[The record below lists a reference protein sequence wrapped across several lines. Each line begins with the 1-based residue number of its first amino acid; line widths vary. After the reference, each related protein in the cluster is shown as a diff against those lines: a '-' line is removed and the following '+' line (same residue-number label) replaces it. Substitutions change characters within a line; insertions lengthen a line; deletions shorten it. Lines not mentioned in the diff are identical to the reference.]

1 MSLFGFGNISFNKT
15 PGRTQGP
22 LRALEGSQFQSNTL
36 RYPSDVGN
44 FDKAHYMV
52 FYVRQQ
58 NNTSYPR
65 STIGDDVI
73 NSNSM
78 GRVMTDVP
86 LIGNIGTNLGGD
98 LLNKVNSGLNAL
110 NGATGGALS
119 GLTGSISGALG
130 GIQSGINN
138 LFGQKASIPVGDAA
152 ATSKI
157 LSENIAKITNNSFL
171 KTTSLTTDAIALYM
185 PDTLMY
191 THSQSY
197 DQVGMGGELAG
208 QVLAAGKG
216 AIDKFKDSGAMEAA
230 GGLLKSGG
238 LIAGQTAIEAA
249 GSVNVLGLGTN
260 QNTARVAGA
269 AILGAVRNPM
279 LEMIYSS
286 PNFRTF
292 QFDFSFYPRDE
303 KEALEVQRI
312 IERFR
317 FHQAPEFRKET
328 QGFLIPPS
336 EFDIRFY
343 YGGGQNPNIPKIA
356 TCVLTSVDINYAPNG
371 FSAYEIPG
379 ESQPSLGRTGMPVA
393 IQMNLQF
400 TEKTY
405 LTKADFTSEE
415 EFAKAGAP
423 SGSSVPYDP
432 R

>member
-1 MSLFGFGNISFNKT
+1 MSLFGFGNIVFNKVNGLT
-15 PGRTQGP
+15 EKNQGP
-22 LRALEGSQFQSNTL
+22 LKALQGSQFDQTTL

-44 FDKAHYMV
+44 YDKSHYMV

-58 NNTSYPR
+58 KNTAFGR
-65 STIGDDVI
+65 KTTDDDSVI
-73 NSNSM
+73 NSRSLGKTM
-78 GRVMTDVP
+78 ADVP
-86 LIGNIGTNLGGD
+86 LIGNIGTKLGGD
-98 LLNKVNSGLNAL
+98 LLSKINSGLNQL

-119 GLTGSISGALG
+119 GITGSISSALG
-130 GIQSGINN
+130 GVQSGINN
-138 LFGQKASIPVGDAA
+138 LFGQKSSITTGDAG
-152 ATSKI
+152 ATQKV
-157 LSENIAKITNNSFL
+157 LSENIASITNNSYI
-171 KTTSLTTDAIALYM
+171 KTTILTTDAIALYM

-191 THSQSY
+191 THTQSY
-197 DQVGMGGELAG
+197 DQASMGGELVG
-208 QVLAAGKG
+208 QILAAGSG
-216 AIDKFKDSGAMEAA
+216 AIDKFKDAGAME
-230 GGLLKSGG
+230 S
-238 LIAGQTAIEAA
+238 A
-249 GSVNVLGLGTN
+249 GSLGKAALLVGAQERIDALGSKFG

-303 KEALEVQRI
+303 KEALEVQKI

-317 FHQAPEFRKET
+317 FHQAPEFRQET

-343 YGGGQNPNIPKIA
+343 YGGSQNENIPKIA

-371 FSAYEIPG
+371 FSAYEVPG
-379 ESQPSLGRTGMPVA
+379 ESKASLGRTGMPVA

-405 LTKADFTSEE
+405 LTKSDFTQ
-415 EFAKAGAP
+415 
-423 SGSSVPYDP
+423 Y
-432 R
+432 

>member
-1 MSLFGFGNISFNKT
+1 MSLFGFGNIQFNKDS
-15 PGRTQGP
+15 GRTQGP
-22 LRALEGSQFQSNTL
+22 LRALEGSEFESNIL
-36 RYPSDVGN
+36 RYPEDVGN

-52 FYVRQQ
+52 FYIRQQ
-58 NNTSYPR
+58 NDTQYKR
-65 STIGDDVI
+65 SLASSDDVI
-73 NSNSM
+73 NGNSL

-86 LIGNIGTNLGGD
+86 LVGNLGTNLGGS
-98 LLNKVNSGLNAL
+98 LLNKINSGLSAL
-110 NGATGGALS
+110 NGATGGALG

-138 LFGQKASIPVGDAA
+138 LFGQKASIPAGDAA
-152 ATSKI
+152 ATTKI
-157 LSENIAKITNNSFL
+157 LSENVAKITNNSFI
-171 KTTSLTTDAIALYM
+171 KKTSLTTDAIAMYM

-216 AIDKFKDSGAMEAA
+216 ALEDFKKEGALSAA
-230 GGLLKSGG
+230 GGLFKSGG
-238 LIAGQTAIEAA
+238 LIAAQEGIDKV
-249 GSVNVLGLGTN
+249 GSALGAS
-260 QNTARVAGA
+260 NTARVAGA

-292 QFDFSFYPRDE
+292 QFDFSFYPRNE

-356 TCVLTSVDINYAPNG
+356 TCVLTSIDVNYAPNG

-379 ESQPSLGRTGMPVA
+379 ENQPSLGRTGMPVA
-393 IQMNLQF
+393 ITMNLQF
-400 TEKTY
+400 TERTY
-405 LTKADFTSEE
+405 LTKADFTSDDMMK
-415 EFAKAGAP
+415 KAGAP
-423 SGSSVPYDP
+423 SGSSTQYSPQ
-432 R
+432 

>member
-1 MSLFGFGNISFNKT
+1 MSLFGFGNISFNKS
-15 PGRTQGP
+15 PDRNSKNQGP
-22 LRALEGSQFQSNTL
+22 LRALENSEFEQTIL
-36 RYPSDVGN
+36 RYPADVGN
-44 FDKAHYMV
+44 YDKAHYVV

-58 NNTSYPR
+58 NDTQYARATAS
-65 STIGDDVI
+65 SDDII
-73 NSNSM
+73 NENSM
-78 GRVMTDVP
+78 GSVMSNTP
-86 LIGNIGTNLGGD
+86 LVGNLGTNLGGD
-98 LLNKVNSGLNAL
+98 LLNKINSGLSAL

-152 ATSKI
+152 STQKI
-157 LSENIAKITNNSFL
+157 LSQNIAKITNNSFIK
-171 KTTSLTTDAIALYM
+171 KTTLTKDAIALYM

-191 THSQSY
+191 THTQSY
-197 DQVGMGGELAG
+197 DQVSMGGELAG
-208 QVLAAGKG
+208 QVLAAGRG
-216 AIDKFKDSGAMEAA
+216 ALEKFNQGEGVVDSIKKAAAEAGPA
-230 GGLLKSGG
+230 AG
-238 LIAGQTAIEAA
+238 LIAKQTGIDKL
-249 GSVNVLGLGTN
+249 GSALGS

-269 AILGAVRNPM
+269 ALLGAVRNPM

-328 QGFLIPPS
+328 MGFLIPPS

-343 YGGGQNPNIPKIA
+343 YAGSQNPNIPKIA
-356 TCVLTSVDINYAPNG
+356 TCVLTSIDINYAPNG
-371 FSAYEIPG
+371 FAAYEIPG
-379 ESQPSLGRTGMPVA
+379 ENQASLGRTGMPVA
-393 IQMNLQF
+393 ITMNLQF
-400 TEKTY
+400 TERTY
-405 LTKADFTSEE
+405 LTKADFTSDDKFE
-415 EFAKAGAP
+415 
-423 SGSSVPYDP
+423 SM

>member
-1 MSLFGFGNISFNKT
+1 MSLFGFGNIQFNKN
-15 PGRTQGP
+15 PQRTQGP
-22 LRALEGSQFQSNTL
+22 LRALEGSAFQSNIL

-58 NNTSYPR
+58 NDTSFKR
-65 STIGDDVI
+65 STISDDVI
-73 NSNSM
+73 NSNSLGTTM
-78 GRVMTDVP
+78 SDVP

-98 LLNKVNSGLNAL
+98 LLNKINSGLSAL

-119 GLTGSISGALG
+119 GVSGSVSGALG

-138 LFGQKASIPVGDAA
+138 LFGQKASIPTGDAA

-157 LSENIAKITNNSFL
+157 LSENIAKITNNSYIK
-171 KTTSLTTDAIALYM
+171 KTTLTTDAIALYM
-185 PDTLMY
+185 PDTLAY
-191 THSQSY
+191 THTQSY
-197 DQVGMGGELAG
+197 DQVSMGGELAG

-216 AIDKFKDSGAMEAA
+216 AIEKFQDSGAMEAA
-230 GGLLKSGG
+230 GGLLKSGE
-238 LIAGQTAIEAA
+238 LIATQTGIDAA

-269 AILGAVRNPM
+269 ALLGAVRNPM

-292 QFDFSFYPRDE
+292 QFDFLFYPRDE
-303 KEALEVQRI
+303 KEALEVQKI

-356 TCVLTSVDINYAPNG
+356 TCVLTSIDINYAPNG
-371 FSAYEIPG
+371 WSAYEIPG

-405 LTKADFTSEE
+405 LTKADFKSD
-415 EFAKAGAP
+415 
-423 SGSSVPYDP
+423 SSFSDDSSNNE
-432 R
+432 RDQ

>member
-1 MSLFGFGNISFNKT
+1 MSLFGFGNIQFNKN
-15 PGRTQGP
+15 PQRTQGP
-22 LRALEGSQFQSNTL
+22 LRALEGSAFQSNIL

-58 NNTSYPR
+58 NDTSFKR
-65 STIGDDVI
+65 STISDDVI
-73 NSNSM
+73 NSNSLGTTM
-78 GRVMTDVP
+78 SDVP

-98 LLNKVNSGLNAL
+98 LLNKINSGLSAL

-119 GLTGSISGALG
+119 GVSGSVSGALG

-138 LFGQKASIPVGDAA
+138 LFGQKASIPTGDAA

-157 LSENIAKITNNSFL
+157 LSENIAKITNNSYIK
-171 KTTSLTTDAIALYM
+171 KTTLTTDAIALYM
-185 PDTLMY
+185 PDTLAY
-191 THSQSY
+191 THTQSY
-197 DQVGMGGELAG
+197 DQVSMGGELAG

-216 AIDKFKDSGAMEAA
+216 SIEKFQESGAMEAA
-230 GGLLKSGG
+230 GGLLKSGE
-238 LIAGQTAIEAA
+238 LIATQTGIDAA

-269 AILGAVRNPM
+269 ALLGAVRNPM

-292 QFDFSFYPRDE
+292 QFDFLFYPRDE
-303 KEALEVQRI
+303 KEALEVQKI

-356 TCVLTSVDINYAPNG
+356 TCVLTSIDINYAPNG
-371 FSAYEIPG
+371 WSAYEIPG

-405 LTKADFTSEE
+405 LTKADFKSD
-415 EFAKAGAP
+415 
-423 SGSSVPYDP
+423 SSFSDDSSNNE
-432 R
+432 RDQ